1 MHLLFGESNQA
12 VSFSSESSAT
22 GVPKNKKPTMST
34 IRTHTTLQHKELKSQ
49 FLKVNVNEIPSQT
62 PHS

>member
-12 VSFSSESSAT
+12 LNFSSESSAT
-22 GVPKNKKPTMST
+22 GVPKNKKPTFST

-49 FLKVNVNEIPSQT
+49 FLEVNVNEIPSQT
-62 PHS
+62 LHS